1 VDGEKFTAFIV
12 ERGFAG
18 VSAGAEEHKMGIRG
32 SSTTPLNLENVPVP
46 VENLLGEIG
55 KGHLIAFNIL
65 NVGRLK
71 LGAGCVGACK
81 YLLLEALKWAKER
94 EAFGRKIADFGL
106 IKEKLGEMIVRTF
119 AIESISYRTTGM
131 IDSLLEGIDQGAPA
145 APKQIME
152 ALQEYAVECSI
163 LKVMGTE
170 ALHYVTDETVQI
182 FGGYGFSS
190 DYEVER
196 SYRDHRVNRI
206 FEGTNEINRL
216 LITDMLMKRSM
227 KGQLALIPAAQK
239 LLDDILGMGPGEE
252 LLDDQPLGEET
263 KLVEG
268 AKKVALLV
276 AGSTVQR
283 FLMGLE
289 KEQEVIGVLSNLVM
303 DVYAMESLLLRT
315 LKKLSARG
323 SESCAAEVAA
333 TRVFIYD
340 ACDRMEVEAR
350 RALARIAE
358 GDTLR
363 TQLAVLR
370 RFLRRTPPD
379 TIELR
384 RRVADRAL
392 ELHRY
397 PFA

>member
-1 VDGEKFTAFIV
+1 
-12 ERGFAG
+12 
-18 VSAGAEEHKMGIRG
+18 
-32 SSTTPLNLENVPVP
+32 
-46 VENLLGEIG
+46 
-55 KGHLIAFNIL
+55 
-65 NVGRLK
+65 
-71 LGAGCVGACK
+71 
-81 YLLLEALKWAKER
+81 
-94 EAFGRKIADFGL
+94 
-106 IKEKLGEMIVRTF
+106 
-119 AIESISYRTTGM
+119 
-131 IDSLLEGIDQGAPA
+131 
-145 APKQIME
+145 
-152 ALQEYAVECSI
+152 
-163 LKVMGTE
+163 
-170 ALHYVTDETVQI
+170 
-182 FGGYGFSS
+182 
-190 DYEVER
+190 
-196 SYRDHRVNRI
+196 
-206 FEGTNEINRL
+206 
-216 LITDMLMKRSM
+216 MLMKRSM

-239 LLDDILGMGPGEE
+239 LLDEILGMGPGEE

-276 AGSTVQR
+276 AGSAAQR

-333 TRVFIYD
+333 MRVFIYG

>member
-1 VDGEKFTAFIV
+1 
-12 ERGFAG
+12 
-18 VSAGAEEHKMGIRG
+18 
-32 SSTTPLNLENVPVP
+32 
-46 VENLLGEIG
+46 
-55 KGHLIAFNIL
+55 
-65 NVGRLK
+65 
-71 LGAGCVGACK
+71 
-81 YLLLEALKWAKER
+81 
-94 EAFGRKIADFGL
+94 
-106 IKEKLGEMIVRTF
+106 
-119 AIESISYRTTGM
+119 
-131 IDSLLEGIDQGAPA
+131 
-145 APKQIME
+145 
-152 ALQEYAVECSI
+152 
-163 LKVMGTE
+163 
-170 ALHYVTDETVQI
+170 
-182 FGGYGFSS
+182 
-190 DYEVER
+190 
-196 SYRDHRVNRI
+196 
-206 FEGTNEINRL
+206 
-216 LITDMLMKRSM
+216 M

-239 LLDDILGMGPGEE
+239 LLDEILGLGSGEE

-276 AGSTVQR
+276 AGSAAQR

-323 SESCAAEVAA
+323 TESCAAEVAG

-363 TQLAVLR
+363 TRLAVLR

-392 ELHRY
+392 ELLRY